1 MNTIRIIS
9 SAAVLFGTAVFA
21 GAQIV
26 YRIQSVGTGKVLD
39 VQGYST
45 ALGANIQQ
53 WDYTGA
59 TNQLWMLPNV
69 GNAAGAVENIGSGH
83 VLDIRDWPWVEGN
96 GVRIQQWWKHGSPDD
111 RSTPTVAN
119 ERWTWQNAGGTQYYI
134 VSAANNRVLTVEN
147 ASGSN
152 GAAIVQWDN
161 VGGAHQRWQFY
172 EVPYTWSTPAYYPS
186 YWNSDGNRLINNNC
200 YNYANNR
207 LTDSFAQPGRASGQ
221 AIGSEGEVH
230 LRCLQDGLVATN
242 AYDPPPNGKTRI
254 VAYTGM
260 IFYENEWHWDYH
272 FWRRDNNGMW
282 SHKPGM
288 SDATNLDHSG
298 NSISNPETA
307 NRWFYTSFVSYYFTP
322 SDAVQG
328 RGHANVR

>member
-1 MNTIRIIS
+1 MKTIRIIS

-53 WDYTGA
+53 WDYAGTA
-59 TNQLWMLPNV
+59 NQLWMLPNV
-69 GNAAGAVENIGSGH
+69 GNAAAAVENIGSGH

-96 GVRIQQWWKHGSPDD
+96 GVRIQQWWKHGNPE
-111 RSTPTVAN
+111 RTAPTVAN
-119 ERWTWQNAGGTQYYI
+119 ERWTFQVATGTQYYI

-147 ASGSN
+147 SSPSN
-152 GAAIVQWDN
+152 GAPIVQWDN

-172 EVPYTWSTPAYYPS
+172 EVPYTWSTPSYYPW
-186 YWNSDGNRLINNNC
+186 YWNGDGNRKINNNC

-221 AIGSEGEVH
+221 QIGSQGEVH
-230 LRCLQDGLVATN
+230 QRCLQDGLLATN
-242 AYDPPPNGKTRI
+242 ASNPPPNGKTRI
-254 VAYTGM
+254 VAYTGT
-260 IFYENEWHWDYH
+260 FFHDGQWYWDYH

-282 SHKPGM
+282 SHKPGQT
-288 SDATNLDHSG
+288 DATNVDLSG
-298 NSISNPETA
+298 NPIANPETA
-307 NRWFYTSFVSYYFTP
+307 NRGFYNSLVSYYFTP
-322 SDAVQG
+322 SDSTQG
-328 RGHANVR
+328 RGHGNVR